1 MTEGRIPFQLAR
13 RLVDA
18 MQLSKLG
25 PRMRGFRLLES
36 KRGST
41 SFARMRPAC
50 CVFRVVLS
58 CRRRRLGWIV
68 KTRRAA
74 SSLVRLEMLES
85 SSNGLTQ
92 LRSPRS
98 LKQNS
103 KTECVP
109 RLARSTRVQA
119 DNHRNQHNALCCCRK
134 SRQRERGRRRTRHPS
149 CHLAEQIV
157 LARPL
162 FSPASANR
170 SPGQASDPPPTAAC
184 SPRKFARDRP
194 RHWSR
199 PRYHGASANIV
210 SPDPLISATSML
222 RLGPSR
228 S

>member
-1 MTEGRIPFQLAR
+1 MGLESL
-13 RLVDA
+13 DA
-18 MQLSKLG
+18 TVGAWTL
-25 PRMRGFRLLES
+25 RGFRLLEL

-50 CVFRVVLS
+50 CFS
-58 CRRRRLGWIV
+58 CR
-68 KTRRAA
+68 
-74 SSLVRLEMLES
+74 LVVS
-85 SSNGLTQ
+85 SSSSRVDRQNASCGFV
-92 LRSPRS
+92 PRS
-98 LKQNS
+98 FGDVGVVVQWADAIEIPS

-134 SRQRERGRRRTRHPS
+134 SRQRERGRRRTRHPR
-149 CHLAEQIV
+149 CHLAEQIA

-210 SPDPLISATSML
+210 RLDPLISATSML
-222 RLGPSR
+222 RLGSSR

>member
-1 MTEGRIPFQLAR
+1 M
-13 RLVDA
+13 
-18 MQLSKLG
+18 
-25 PRMRGFRLLES
+25 LES
-36 KRGST
+36 TRGST

-50 CVFRVVLS
+50 CVFVSSCRVVVVVVSSSSSRVDRQNAS
-58 CRRRRLGWIV
+58 CGFV
-68 KTRRAA
+68 
-74 SSLVRLEMLES
+74 LVRLEMLES
-85 SSNGLTQ
+85 SSNEQTQ
-92 LRSPRS
+92 LGFPQS
-98 LKQNS
+98 LKQQ
-103 KTECVP
+103 TECVP

-119 DNHRNQHNALCCCRK
+119 DNHRNHTTLFAAEEK
-134 SRQRERGRRRTRHPS
+134 VDRGNEDGEGQDKTRHPR
-149 CHLAEQIV
+149 CHLAGQIA

-199 PRYHGASANIV
+199 PQSHSASANIV
-210 SPDPLISATSML
+210 RPDPLISATSML